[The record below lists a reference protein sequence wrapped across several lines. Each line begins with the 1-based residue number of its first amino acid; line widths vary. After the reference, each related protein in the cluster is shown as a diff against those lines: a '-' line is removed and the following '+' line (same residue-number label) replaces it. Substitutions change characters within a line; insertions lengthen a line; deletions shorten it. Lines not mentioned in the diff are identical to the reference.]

1 MAPGDHPTSTETSWI
16 RNGARV
22 APEGAGTLP
31 GNVPA
36 PQCQTVR
43 RRLSCPAFPVGS
55 VSENPTS
62 PSVLHEANERAELAP
77 SAWMTS
83 QDSTGAP
90 SRLARVSTRT
100 SMRLE
105 TEISS
110 GEVAATTLRNGAMT
124 INNETVADF
133 TFRPPS
139 DPPERTGRP
148 AWDRTMSARF
158 PVEMQREPRGPHSS
172 TPHRATRAVSRFRVR
187 LGSQPDSRRST
198 PLRANPNTTRRR
210 FPRGRGLH
218 KGRHSP
224 GTQRLE
230 SARGD
235 RRLSYCSAK
244 GQTCYPRGIAAR
256 RRRGPHAPI
265 RPRSGAGL
273 RPRHRRRGPPP
284 R

>member
-1 MAPGDHPTSTETSWI
+1 MAPGDHPTSAETSWI

-22 APEGAGTLP
+22 APEGACALP
-31 GNVPA
+31 GNLPA
-36 PQCQTVR
+36 PQCQPLR
-43 RRLSCPAFPVGS
+43 RRLSCPAFPEGS
-55 VSENPTS
+55 VSANPTS
-62 PSVLHEANERAELAP
+62 PSVLHEENERAELAP

-83 QDSTGAP
+83 QDSTGPP

-105 TEISS
+105 TEASS
-110 GEVAATTLRNGAMT
+110 SEVAAATLRNRAMT
-124 INNETVADF
+124 IHNETVADF

-139 DPPERTGRP
+139 DPPERTGSPSWAR
-148 AWDRTMSARF
+148 AMSARF
-158 PVEMQREPRGPHSS
+158 PVEMQHEPWGTRSS
-172 TPHRATRAVSRFRVR
+172 SSRRASRAVSRFRVR
-187 LGSQPDSRRST
+187 LDSRLDS
-198 PLRANPNTTRRR
+198 LRNTSRRTNPNTTPRR

-218 KGRHSP
+218 KSLHSP

-265 RPRSGAGL
+265 PPRSGAGL
-273 RPRHRRRGPPP
+273 RPRHRSHGPPP